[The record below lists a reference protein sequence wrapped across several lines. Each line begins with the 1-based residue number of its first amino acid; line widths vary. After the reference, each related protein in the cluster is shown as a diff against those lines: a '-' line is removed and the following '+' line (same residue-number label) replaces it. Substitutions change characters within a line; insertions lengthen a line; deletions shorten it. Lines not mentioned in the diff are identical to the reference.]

1 MREQLPRPTP
11 LAGVTSAEGQEDNMT
26 WSKEERRDNAMRT
39 MRANIDRDTV
49 GRRLTPEAKER
60 AAEFAVDVWKGNM
73 GNGEASKIGIKHVT
87 RDVFKD

>member
-1 MREQLPRPTP
+1 MW
-11 LAGVTSAEGQEDNMT
+11 D
-26 WSKEERRDNAMRT
+26 SKEDRRERALST
-39 MRANIDRDTV
+39 MRSNIDRDTV

-87 RDVFKD
+87 RDVFED